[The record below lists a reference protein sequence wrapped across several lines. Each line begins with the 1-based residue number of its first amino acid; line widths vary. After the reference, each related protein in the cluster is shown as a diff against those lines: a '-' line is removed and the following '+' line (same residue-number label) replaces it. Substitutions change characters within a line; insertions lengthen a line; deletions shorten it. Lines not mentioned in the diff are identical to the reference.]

1 MERSQVALV
10 LSNWSIIRGE
20 TPFLGMI
27 SAIDS
32 IVFVGAAN
40 RLAGARARTMAIVF
54 VKIIVG
60 DMRLLN
66 SVELGR

>member
-1 MERSQVALV
+1 
-10 LSNWSIIRGE
+10 
-20 TPFLGMI
+20 MI